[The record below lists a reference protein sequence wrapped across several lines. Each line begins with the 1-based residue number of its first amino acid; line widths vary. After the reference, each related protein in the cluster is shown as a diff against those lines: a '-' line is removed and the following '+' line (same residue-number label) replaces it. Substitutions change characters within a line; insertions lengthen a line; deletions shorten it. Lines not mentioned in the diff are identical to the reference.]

1 MDSLSNMVDNNVYV
15 ISVSS
20 VENSKYEKWQ
30 NKLCMHVEHSS
41 CNHLYNQRTRKELLH
56 HLINFLF
63 YLTCHAD
70 TWVTSIVYTDKCA
83 PYSSSLSG
91 LVAFSVIWSVIVGTL
106 KGSNRFCLLLCEKEG
121 SVICFTLQWE
131 KLRSCKLVV
140 KRLMSASVMSLSFL
154 TDNFIV
160 L

>member
-70 TWVTSIVYTDKCA
+70 TWVTSLVYTDKCA

-91 LVAFSVIWSVIVGTL
+91 LVAFSVIWSVTVGTL
-106 KGSNRFCLLLCEKEG
+106 KGSNRFCLLLREKEG
-121 SVICFTLQWE
+121 SVICFPLQWE
-131 KLRSCKLVV
+131 KLRSCKTDV
-140 KRLMSASVMSLSFL
+140 SLSYESQLLDWQFYCPL
-154 TDNFIV
+154 GR
-160 L
+160 